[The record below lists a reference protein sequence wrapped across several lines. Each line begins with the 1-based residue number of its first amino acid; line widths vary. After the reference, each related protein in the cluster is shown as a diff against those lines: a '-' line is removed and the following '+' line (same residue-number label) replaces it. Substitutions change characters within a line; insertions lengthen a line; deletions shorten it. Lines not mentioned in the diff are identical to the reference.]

1 MQRLYSMFP
10 DGWPGRGLLLLRL
23 VASWLAI
30 HEGVSAG
37 FIPPSQAVVVLQVI
51 WFVSACLVLIGLAT
65 PFAAVALS
73 LCGLWMALS
82 RFIQWPLAIAL
93 GGVALALAMLG
104 PGSMSIDAVLFGRK
118 HIDYDS

>member
-1 MQRLYSMFP
+1 MFP

-23 VASWLAI
+23 VASWLAV
-30 HEGVSAG
+30 HEGVSAVLG
-37 FIPPSQAVVVLQVI
+37 PTAQEAVVLQVI
-51 WFVSACLVLIGLAT
+51 WFVSACLLLVGLAT

-82 RFIQWPLAIAL
+82 RFMQWPLAITL

-104 PGSMSIDAVLFGRK
+104 PGSMSIDAILFGRK
-118 HIDYDS
+118 HIDYNS